1 MSDLQK
7 VLDRVQIDYDFY
19 LAILAN
25 PNAALGQFS
34 LTQSERTALTGDN
47 RALWNLISRL
57 PVENGGPGPPP
68 PGPPP
73 PGPPPPGPPPPGPPP
88 PGPPPP
94 GPPPPGP
101 PPPGPP
107 GIGVG
112 PVVPG
117 PPPPGP
123 PPGGPGGIG
132 VGPGGVGVGPVPGGT
147 PPPIG
152 VIGVIHFDGGTI
164 HTFEDVIAEQIVN
177 DPIVIGAISAI
188 QNASTFGARVDA
200 IVKLMERL
208 E

>member
-57 PVENGGPGPPP
+57 PVENGG
-68 PGPPP
+68 
-73 PGPPPPGPPPPGPPP
+73 PGPPP